1 MIDEDDHFYGRKAV
15 FLDRD
20 GTINEDHGYIYR
32 SCDFVLLPGVVDALR
47 ILQEMGYLLIVIT
60 NQSGIARG
68 YYSESDYK
76 VLSEYSRDLL
86 ARNNVFLTDE
96 FYCPHLPNAKIKEYC
111 LDCKC
116 RKPRTGM
123 FEEATDKYNIVY
135 AKSYAIGD
143 RIRDCSICFNTE
155 CSGFLV
161 GETENEEIIEKV
173 KAGTYSRIAYA
184 PDLLTCAMSIRN
196 KVCEKEE

>member
-1 MIDEDDHFYGRKAV
+1 MIDTDSHLWGRKAV

-32 SCDFVLLPGVVDALR
+32 PDDFVLLPGVVDALK
-47 ILQEMGYLLIVIT
+47 ILQEMEYLLIVIT

-76 VLSEYSRDLL
+76 VLSEYYKELL
-86 ARNNVFLTDE
+86 VQNNIFLTDE
-96 FYCPHLPNAKIKEYC
+96 YYCPHLPNAKIKEYR
-111 LDCKC
+111 LDCKY

-123 FEEATDKYNIVY
+123 FEEAADKYNIAY
-135 AKSYAIGD
+135 AESYAIGD
-143 RIRDCSICFNTE
+143 KIRDCSICFSTE
-155 CSGFLV
+155 CSGFLI

-173 KAGTYSRIAYA
+173 KAGTYRRIAYA
-184 PDLLTCAMSIRN
+184 PDLLTCAMNIRN